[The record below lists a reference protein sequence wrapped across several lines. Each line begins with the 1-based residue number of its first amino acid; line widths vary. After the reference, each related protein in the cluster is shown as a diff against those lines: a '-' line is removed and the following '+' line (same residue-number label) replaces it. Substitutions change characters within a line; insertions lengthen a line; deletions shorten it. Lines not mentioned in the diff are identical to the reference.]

1 MKKMVIKLDDDGFV
15 YRGTKLIA
23 VVNDGDIMFKH
34 YSYKKHLEEIEF
46 LLHGDDNEPIAD
58 IGLEPMNPKPK
69 TPAHLLLEGEG
80 RWYGESNPPVVL
92 RALKRLSMLIKVKGV
107 KVMIVTPHWESLSH
121 YWLINLKQRTHLSL
135 SLQQLLH
142 QSL

>member
-58 IGLEPMNPKPK
+58 IGLEPMDPKPK

-80 RWYGESNPPVVL
+80 RWYGESNPPVVEW
-92 RALKRLSMLIKVKGV
+92 RKKNWSKEAFDEKYGNQTDHLKEVYEKHNLIYDRNNNTNG
-107 KVMIVTPHWESLSH
+107 
-121 YWLINLKQRTHLSL
+121 
-135 SLQQLLH
+135 
-142 QSL
+142 

>member
-34 YSYKKHLEEIEF
+34 YSYKKHREEIEY
-46 LLHGDDNEPIAD
+46 LMGDRSSEPDEFAVD
-58 IGLEPMNPKPK
+58 IGLEPIDPKPK

-80 RWYGESNPPVVL
+80 RWYGESNPPVVEW
-92 RALKRLSMLIKVKGV
+92 RKKNWSKEAFDEKYGNQTDHLKEVYEKHNLIYDRNNNTNG
-107 KVMIVTPHWESLSH
+107 
-121 YWLINLKQRTHLSL
+121 
-135 SLQQLLH
+135 
-142 QSL
+142 